1 MLIKI
6 IRCSKD
12 EFWYNNYLGMVIDAI
27 DCKNFYLV
35 RNHDDIEYIINKDDA
50 VPFNRE
56 EKIQK
61 ILGNIK

>member
-12 EFWYNNYLGMVIDAI
+12 EFWYHNNIGMVLDAI

-35 RNHDDIEYIINKDDA
+35 KDNDIEFIVNKDDA
-50 VPFNRE
+50 VPFNRR
-56 EKIQK
+56 EKIDK